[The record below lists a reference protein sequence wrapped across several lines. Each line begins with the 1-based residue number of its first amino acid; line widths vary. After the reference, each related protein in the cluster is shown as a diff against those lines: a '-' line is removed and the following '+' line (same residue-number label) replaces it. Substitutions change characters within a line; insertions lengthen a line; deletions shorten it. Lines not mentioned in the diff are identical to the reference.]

1 MTKAEREVLDHHMTQ
16 ALVTIH
22 CLKSNEFKIMQ
33 DLEEIPE
40 GIEADMPIKNYEI
53 ICKVADPT
61 YNEIS

>member
-1 MTKAEREVLDHHMTQ
+1 MTQ